1 MNTDKKSSLASLQA
15 CDLHRNQNTLTRRTF
30 LKGAAYAS
38 ALSAG
43 SFSGLSLAKSITPKQ
58 DGVSKSGMVGE
69 GGLMAVTL
77 SNQSDEMVTLDA
89 GQPVSLEKVNDWV
102 VIKVNKAKSD
112 TDVSMGKQISL
123 AAGQECSFPVDAEV
137 APALNAGGAY
147 IVITNEFSPLDN
159 LVPVTHANAAFA

>member
-1 MNTDKKSSLASLQA
+1 MSKQN
-15 CDLHRNQNTLTRRTF
+15 NTLTRRTF

-43 SFSGLSLAKSITPKQ
+43 SLSGVSLAKSVIPQQ
-58 DGVSKSGMVGE
+58 DKLSTSATGKP
-69 GGLMAVTL
+69 GLMAVTL
-77 SNQSDEMVTLDA
+77 SNQSDVMVALDA
-89 GQPVSLEKVNDWV
+89 RQPVSLEKVNDWV
-102 VIKVNKAKSD
+102 VVKVNKAKVDATEASAGQH
-112 TDVSMGKQISL
+112 VSL
-123 AAGQECSFPVDAEV
+123 AAGQQCSFPVDAEV